1 MKNLSKMMKNAQKMQ
16 KEMEKMQKEAKEKT
30 YSAQSGGGMVKATVN
45 GKYEIISLE
54 IEKEIVDEE
63 DVEMLQDLIIAA
75 VNEAL
80 KKVGEEMTQGL
91 GKMTESLG
99 INLSDLGL

>member
-1 MKNLSKMMKNAQKMQ
+1 MKKFGKMMKEAQKMQ
-16 KEMEKMQKEAKEKT
+16 QKMAKMQEEAGEKK
-30 YSAQSGGGMVKATVN
+30 YQAQSGGGMVKAVAN
-45 GKYEIISLE
+45 GKYEIVSLE
-54 IEKEIVDEE
+54 IDPEIVDQD

-80 KKVGEEMTQGL
+80 KQVGDEMTQGL
-91 GKMTESLG
+91 NKMTESLG